1 VRWQGPLTLW
11 FDGKYG
17 EKYKIL
23 VTSGSVEKKIFSL
36 FLTLRLWGKNYF
48 KKSFNPRS

>member
-1 VRWQGPLTLW
+1 MRWQGPLTLW

-23 VTSGSVEKKIFSL
+23 VTSGSVEKNF
-36 FLTLRLWGKNYF
+36 FLTF
-48 KKSFNPRS
+48 FNITSMGEKLFQEII